1 VDIDVFANAHSAQW
15 QRLTRL
21 SAQRHLSG
29 READELVA
37 LYRQGAT
44 HLSLLRTNAPDPA
57 LVSELSVILVKARA
71 RIASPHDLTWSTA
84 LSFVTRTIPAALYR
98 VRWWSVV
105 VTAACLLV
113 MVVSGVWTAAHPDL
127 LNTLMSPEEQ
137 RDVAEQAFASYYS
150 TYPSASFAAQVWT
163 NNAFIAALCIA
174 TGITGLW
181 PAQVLFYNSLNVGV
195 MGAVMHVYG
204 ADWVFWSL
212 ILPHGLLELSC
223 VFVAGAAGM
232 RLFWAWLVPGHR
244 TRGQSLAEE
253 GRTTIVVV
261 VALTVA
267 LFVSG
272 LIEGFVTGSTLN
284 PWLKIGIGVVMCAA
298 FWVVT
303 FVAGRRAV
311 LAGVDPGLSE
321 EEARNRVAVA
331 G

>member
-1 VDIDVFANAHSAQW
+1 
-15 QRLTRL
+15 L

-44 HLSLLRTNAPDPA
+44 HLSLLRSNAPDPA

-84 LSFVTRTIPAALYR
+84 LAFVTRTIPAALYR

-105 VTAACLLV
+105 VSATCLLV

-137 RDVAEQAFASYYS
+137 RNVAEQAFASYYS

-284 PWLKIGIGVVMCAA
+284 PWLKIAIGVVMCAA

-311 LAGVDPGLSE
+311 RAGVDPGLSE
-321 EEARNRVAVA
+321 EEARSRVAVA

>member
-1 VDIDVFANAHSAQW
+1 MDIDVFANAHSAQW

-44 HLSLLRTNAPDPA
+44 HLSLLRANAPDPA

-84 LSFVTRTIPAALYR
+84 LAFVTRTIPAALYR

-105 VTAACLLV
+105 VSAACLLV

-127 LNTLMSPEEQ
+127 LNALMSPEEQ
-137 RDVAEQAFASYYS
+137 RNVAEQAFASYYS

-181 PAQVLFYNSLNVGV
+181 PAQVLFNNSLSVGV

-261 VALTVA
+261 VALTVG

-284 PWLKIGIGVVMCAA
+284 PWLKIAIGVVMCAA

-311 LAGVDPGLSE
+311 RAGVDPGLSE
-321 EEARNRVAVA
+321 EEARSRVAVA

>member
-15 QRLTRL
+15 RRLAQL
-21 SAQRHLSG
+21 SAQKRLTG

-44 HLSLLRTNAPDPA
+44 HLSLLRSNAPDPA

-71 RIASPHDLTWSTA
+71 RIASPHDLTWATA
-84 LSFVTRTIPAALYR
+84 LGFLTRTIPAALYR

-105 VTAACLLV
+105 VGAACLLI
-113 MVVSGVWTAAHPDL
+113 MVVCGVWTAGHPDV
-127 LNTLMSPEEQ
+127 LNGLISPEEQ
-137 RDVAEQAFASYYS
+137 RHIAQQAFASYYS
-150 TYPSASFAAQVWT
+150 EYPSASFSAQVWT
-163 NNAFIAALCIA
+163 NNAFIAALCVA
-174 TGITGLW
+174 TGITGLY
-181 PAQVLFYNSLNVGV
+181 PAQVLFTNSLSVGV
-195 MGAVMHVYG
+195 MGAVMHVNG

-261 VALTVA
+261 VALTIG

-272 LIEGFVTGSTLN
+272 LLEGFITGSSLN
-284 PWLKIGIGVVMCAA
+284 PWLKIGIGVVLCTA
-298 FWVVT
+298 FWMVT

-311 LAGVDPGLSE
+311 LSGVDPGLSE
-321 EEARNRVAVA
+321 EESRSRVAVA

>member
-1 VDIDVFANAHSAQW
+1 MDIDVFANAHSAQW

-44 HLSLLRTNAPDPA
+44 HLSLLRSNAPDPA

-84 LSFVTRTIPAALYR
+84 LAFVTRTIPAALYR

-105 VTAACLLV
+105 VSAACLLV
-113 MVVSGVWTAAHPDL
+113 MVVCGVWTASHPDL

-137 RDVAEQAFASYYS
+137 RNVAEQAFASYYS

-181 PAQVLFYNSLNVGV
+181 PAQVLFYNSLNAGV
-195 MGAVMHVYG
+195 MGAVMHVHG

-223 VFVAGAAGM
+223 VFVAGAAGI

-284 PWLKIGIGVVMCAA
+284 PWLKIAIGVVMCAA

-311 LAGVDPGLSE
+311 RAGVDPGLSE
-321 EEARNRVAVA
+321 EEARSRVAVA

>member
-1 VDIDVFANAHSAQW
+1 MDIDVFANAHSAQW

-44 HLSLLRTNAPDPA
+44 HLSLLRANAPDPA

-84 LSFVTRTIPAALYR
+84 LAFVTRMIPAALYR

-105 VTAACLLV
+105 VSAACLLV

-127 LNTLMSPEEQ
+127 LNALMSPEEQ
-137 RDVAEQAFASYYS
+137 RNVAEQAFASYYS

-181 PAQVLFYNSLNVGV
+181 PAQVLFNNSLSVGV

-261 VALTVA
+261 VAITVA

-284 PWLKIGIGVVMCAA
+284 PWLKIAIGVVMCAA

-311 LAGVDPGLSE
+311 RAGVDPGLSE
-321 EEARNRVAVA
+321 EEARSRVAVA